1 MKSTTPPTACAG
13 WRASFILAIFVGC
26 AGGASPEP
34 PEADAPPAIAEG
46 ETPEV
51 EAEAADE
58 EAEAEPAEPAGPPKR
73 IFAKRF
79 VVPVRAAPSREA
91 DRIGYLRAGAVLEA
105 TTAEPVGFERCRGGW
120 YELTTGGFVCNERHV
135 IAFEGR
141 RLPERRAKQPSLEE
155 PLPYEYGF
163 IRRRVPMYRRPPNDE
178 EAMEYEN
185 WRPPG
190 MEPAEGEGEGGAAEG
205 AASAE
210 ASPMAAEAAAPSME
224 PPPPAMEAPAMVAE
238 APTMDAP
245 APTMDAPAPTMDA
258 PAAPSMAPAP
268 VTGAEVLA
276 AVAADGE
283 EPEEDEGPT
292 LDTLMGDPDSVV
304 MRWLMRG
311 FYVSLDRGNFRRN
324 GRRYWRTQA
333 NGFVPYTA
341 VNPRAGSEF
350 QGVEL
355 GEEVTLPYAFVVRRR
370 NVVRYRRTDAGRF
383 RRAPGR
389 VRFHEGH
396 PVLETVE
403 DGRETYYRVDEEHW
417 LRDRDLR
424 VAMPGERPSEIGE
437 GEKWLD
443 IDLTTQT
450 LVAYEGERPVY
461 VTLISSGQ
469 KNVPSREE
477 DWETL
482 RGLFR
487 VKSKH
492 LTDTMDGD
500 TAVDGPYSVDDV
512 PYVQYF
518 ELAYA
523 LHGAFWHNSFGAPR
537 SHGCVN
543 LAPLDSRW
551 VFGFTDP
558 PLPEGWH
565 SAYPTEDVGGTWI
578 WVHGDM
584 D

>member
-1 MKSTTPPTACAG
+1 
-13 WRASFILAIFVGC
+13 
-26 AGGASPEP
+26 
-34 PEADAPPAIAEG
+34 
-46 ETPEV
+46 
-51 EAEAADE
+51 
-58 EAEAEPAEPAGPPKR
+58 
-73 IFAKRF
+73 
-79 VVPVRAAPSREA
+79 
-91 DRIGYLRAGAVLEA
+91 
-105 TTAEPVGFERCRGGW
+105 
-120 YELTTGGFVCNERHV
+120 
-135 IAFEGR
+135 
-141 RLPERRAKQPSLEE
+141 
-155 PLPYEYGF
+155 
-163 IRRRVPMYRRPPNDE
+163 
-178 EAMEYEN
+178 
-185 WRPPG
+185 
-190 MEPAEGEGEGGAAEG
+190 
-205 AASAE
+205 
-210 ASPMAAEAAAPSME
+210 
-224 PPPPAMEAPAMVAE
+224 
-238 APTMDAP
+238 
-245 APTMDAPAPTMDA
+245 
-258 PAAPSMAPAP
+258 
-268 VTGAEVLA
+268 
-276 AVAADGE
+276 
-283 EPEEDEGPT
+283 
-292 LDTLMGDPDSVV
+292 MGDPDSVV
-304 MRWLMRG
+304 ARWLMRG

-324 GRRYWRTQA
+324 GRRYWRTQN
-333 NGFVPYTA
+333 NGYVPYRA
-341 VNPRAGSEF
+341 INPRNGSEF

-355 GEEVTLPYAFVVRRR
+355 GEEDGLPRAFVVRRR
-370 NVVRYRRTDAGRF
+370 NVVRYRRTDTGRF

-389 VRFHEGH
+389 VRFHESH
-396 PVLETVE
+396 PVLEEVQ
-403 DGRETYYRVDEEHW
+403 DGREVYYRIDEEHW

-424 VAMPGERPSEIGE
+424 IARANERPPEIGASD
-437 GEKWLD
+437 KWLD
-443 IDLTTQT
+443 IDLASQT

-469 KNVPSREE
+469 KNVPTREE

-565 SAYPTEDVGGTWI
+565 SSYPSEERPGTWI